1 VLADLRPGLEL
12 RTADHGLE
20 ATALAEERPP
30 DLLLLDLNLPDISGE
45 EVLRRLRARAETVDV
60 PVLVLSADSTARNI
74 DRLLQSGA
82 DAYLTKPLEVPQFLD
97 VVDRLLATR

>member
-1 VLADLRPGLEL
+1 
-12 RTADHGLE
+12 
-20 ATALAEERPP
+20 
-30 DLLLLDLNLPDISGE
+30 
-45 EVLRRLRARAETVDV
+45 
-60 PVLVLSADSTARNI
+60 VLVLSADSTARNI